1 MKGSLKTCGDSLVSL
16 LRTRTGFLGL
26 GPTYGQIIIGAALEI
41 AMRRYEEKSVVRGAE
56 QMLDEI
62 DKHQKML

>member
-1 MKGSLKTCGDSLVSL
+1 MKNLLKPCGDNLVSF

-26 GPTYGQIIIGAALEI
+26 GPTYGQIIVGTALEMV
-41 AMRRYEEKSVVRGAE
+41 MRRYEEKSVVRGAE

-62 DKHQKML
+62 NRRERML

>member
-1 MKGSLKTCGDSLVSL
+1 MKNLLRTSGDRLVSV

-26 GPTYGQIIIGAALEI
+26 GPTYGQLIAGAVLEYVFK
-41 AMRRYEEKSVVRGAE
+41 RYEERGVVRGAE

-62 DKHQKML
+62 NKRQQRF